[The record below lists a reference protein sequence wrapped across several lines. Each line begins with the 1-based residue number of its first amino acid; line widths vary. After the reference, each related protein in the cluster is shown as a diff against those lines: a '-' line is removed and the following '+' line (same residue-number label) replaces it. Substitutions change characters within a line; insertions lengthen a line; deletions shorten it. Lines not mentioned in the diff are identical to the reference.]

1 MWAAAFADQETTE
14 QKAEEE
20 KTEEKAEEPTEEKE
34 EAAEEM
40 SEEDMWAAAFA
51 DQETTEQTAE
61 EEKTEEKAE
70 EPTEEKE
77 EAAGEMSEEDMW
89 AEAFA
94 DQETTEQTAAEDKT
108 EEKEE
113 TEEEEAAEEEEE
125 QEEDEDDEDDEEE
138 EEEEEEE
145 DEDEDAAAAE
155 LGISEDDYPDDDDEE
170 YDDEEDSSDERIKIG
185 PISVPATRT
194 GKMMLAGGALGILLT
209 AGGVYFAMQTFAP
222 PELAEVEKTEAEV
235 PEGLTPQKGEGEMPA
250 PKEEPAPQKSPTKET
265 KKPDVPGMTKEDT
278 QSEVAQELKKSDT
291 LSEAAKEVEVV
302 EEDTAG
308 LQAALSP
315 EAKMVKLA
323 TIMPVAFDVND
334 IRVLSFTLEIT
345 FDNETGAKV
354 LQSALPLFEEITVQ
368 TVEKFLTRKF
378 YNDIL
383 YVKEK
388 LQKRLQIAYN
398 KKIEGDTRV
407 KKIKF
412 QDFLIQ

>member
-1 MWAAAFADQETTE
+1 
-14 QKAEEE
+14 
-20 KTEEKAEEPTEEKE
+20 
-34 EAAEEM
+34 
-40 SEEDMWAAAFA
+40 MWAAAFA
-51 DQETTEQTAE
+51 DQETTEQTA
-61 EEKTEEKAE
+61 
-70 EPTEEKE
+70 
-77 EAAGEMSEEDMW
+77 SD
-89 AEAFA
+89 
-94 DQETTEQTAAEDKT
+94 DKT

-113 TEEEEAAEEEEE
+113 
-125 QEEDEDDEDDEEE
+125 DEDDEEDDD
-138 EEEEEEE
+138 EE
-145 DEDEDAAAAE
+145 DDEADEEDDDEEDDEADVAAAE
-155 LGISEDDYPDDDDEE
+155 LGISEDDYPEDDDDEE
-170 YDDEEDSSDERIKIG
+170 YDDEEESSDERIKIG

-209 AGGVYFAMQTFAP
+209 AGGVYFAMQTFSP
-222 PELAEVEKTEAEV
+222 PELSEVEKMEAEV
-235 PEGLTPQKGEGEMPA
+235 PEGLTPKKDENKMPE
-250 PKEEPAPQKSPTKET
+250 PKEESVPPKSTPEET

-278 QSEVAQELKKSDT
+278 QSEVAQELNKSDT
-291 LSEAAKEVEVV
+291 LSEAAKAVEVI
-302 EEDTAG
+302 EEDTEG

-345 FDNETGAKV
+345 FDNEAGAKV

-368 TVEKFLTRKF
+368 TVERFLSRKF

-388 LQKRLQIAYN
+388 LQKRLQLAYN
-398 KKIEGDTRV
+398 KKIQGESRV